1 MVVAVISAASET
13 RYGTY
18 FTSTSSFLPGL
29 EVFDHKSDCDFSLYF
44 RNPRKHVSAKVISS
58 DAPAVPC

>member
-1 MVVAVISAASET
+1 MVMAVISAASET
-13 RYGTY
+13 RYGMC
-18 FTSTSSFLPGL
+18 FISTSSFLPGL
-29 EVFDHKSDCDFSLYF
+29 GVFDPKSDRDFYLYF